1 MANGLYMPDGT
12 FRPLSVQDLQTELAT
27 RQNAGVFFGEL
38 EGWLNTLPD
47 PDPVLRKRG
56 DDAAILRELSADD
69 QVTTAMLAR
78 KNRVLNCPHFS
89 FRAGAPEGET
99 PTPEAV
105 ALHRRFTQD
114 LERANLRTII
124 SSILDAPF
132 YGVTP
137 LELVWRRGEDWWH
150 LADIVARPYHWFRF
164 DSRNTP
170 VFVGEYGV
178 FCADPRPLPPGK
190 FVFVAHHATYDNPYG
205 LRLLSRCLWP
215 VSFKRGGLSFYARF
229 VERHGMPW
237 VVGEAP
243 AKATALEKQDMAR
256 GLSRMVQDAV
266 SVVPHGANVK
276 LESAG
281 QTQGALHE
289 AFLARQD
296 RAISKVLMGQ
306 TLTVE
311 TDGKNSLAA
320 TQGHK
325 EVADDLADAD
335 KAMVADTWNEI
346 AWLYAQVNAGPGV
359 LAPLAAYE
367 EPEDLNKQADL
378 DKKLVEIGAE
388 FTEEHFTGKYGLKPG
403 EFRVR
408 APGAPGTLAQ
418 EPGAD
423 FAAPTS
429 DRSTLVTGAGR
440 SESGRPSRLTQ
451 SAARGA
457 TAVGFKVTTTAEKA
471 QAHLDTAI
479 VKMLPA
485 ALKSSRGFVAQVEN
499 EVRAA
504 KSYEE
509 LEEALAALL
518 SPSMAPD
525 ALESFLARALTMA
538 AGHGAASVQA
548 EADGNA

>member
-1 MANGLYMPDGT
+1 MAEGIYTPDGT
-12 FRPLSVQDLQTELAT
+12 LIPFNRADLGTELAT

-38 EGWLNTLPD
+38 DGWLNALPD

-69 QVTTAMLAR
+69 QVTTAMLSR

-99 PTPEAV
+99 PTPEAEE
-105 ALHRRFTQD
+105 LHRRFLLD
-114 LERANLRTII
+114 LERTNLRTVI
-124 SSILDAPF
+124 SGMLDAPF
-132 YGVTP
+132 YGFTP
-137 LELVWRRGEDWWH
+137 LELVWRRGDDRWH
-150 LADIVARPYHWFRF
+150 LVDIVARPYHWFGF
-164 DSRNTP
+164 DSRNNP

-178 FCADPRPLPPGK
+178 FCADPRSLPPGK
-190 FVFVAHHATYDNPYG
+190 FVFVQHHATYDNPYG

-215 VSFKRGGLSFYARF
+215 VSLKRGGLSFYARF

-289 AFLARQD
+289 AYLARQD

-367 EPEDLNKQADL
+367 EPEDLNTRAAL
-378 DKKLVEIGAE
+378 DEKLTKIGVV
-388 FTEEHFTGKYGLKPG
+388 FTAEHFTENYGLKKTEFTVAAPAPTPG
-403 EFRVR
+403 
-408 APGAPGTLAQ
+408 PGAN
-418 EPGAD
+418 
-423 FAAPTS
+423 FAAP
-429 DRSTLVTGAGR
+429 A
-440 SESGRPSRLTQ
+440 ESAIL
-451 SAARGA
+451 
-457 TAVGFKVTTTAEKA
+457 AEKA
-471 QAHLDTAI
+471 QANLDAAI
-479 VKMLPA
+479 KTMLPD
-485 ALKSSRGFVAQVEN
+485 ALKASREFVTEVEN
-499 EVRAA
+499 AVTSATSFDDLQDA
-504 KSYEE
+504 LVE
-509 LEEALAALL
+509 LLA
-518 SPSMAPD
+518 PSMAPD
-525 ALESFLARALTMA
+525 ALESFLARALTAA
-538 AGHGAASVQA
+538 AGHGAAAIQA
-548 EADGNA
+548 EVEEDE